1 MIDVGFRNHE
11 TILFLTTWTDSWAKH
26 VNTLQEFTGARA
38 PPIQGTPLGFS
49 LPGNFNG
56 WLEASV
62 TGMLTDKEYGNVGE
76 MGAFC
81 LVTTIQRNEKK
92 SICRERR
99 KRIRRE
105 KQNEKPQGPSE
116 RTRRSPFSLLM
127 ALRGP
132 VLVS

>member
-81 LVTTIQRNEKK
+81 LVTTIQRNEKNQSVEKEERGYAEK
-92 SICRERR
+92 SKTKNPRVPVREPG
-99 KRIRRE
+99 E
-105 KQNEKPQGPSE
+105 A
-116 RTRRSPFSLLM
+116 RSLC
-127 ALRGP
+127 
-132 VLVS
+132 